1 MSRKASSKQGT
12 RQYFGRQSGL
22 GILLLGLVLGTSG
35 AASGKSS
42 PLPEDSLSPP
52 AGLSAEDWK
61 KISSSLPKADIKA
74 LNTGVTLRETLSPR
88 AGSEK
93 NYLYYGE
100 SIALSSN
107 TVVVGVPYE
116 DGDAA
121 LGDISGT
128 KGTSQGAVYIYE
140 RHGNGWQQ
148 TTRLTPSQSA
158 TSPNEWMTVFEFGSR
173 VVLQGNTLLISSP
186 RGTCSSIVT
195 CPSGGTKTQG
205 GLVFVYEK

>member
-93 NYLYYGE
+93 NYL
-100 SIALSSN
+100 
-107 TVVVGVPYE
+107 
-116 DGDAA
+116 
-121 LGDISGT
+121 ISVEPQLPAPG
-128 KGTSQGAVYIYE
+128 
-140 RHGNGWQQ
+140 GNDRPV
-148 TTRLTPSQSA
+148 RLM
-158 TSPNEWMTVFEFGSR
+158 W
-173 VVLQGNTLLISSP
+173 
-186 RGTCSSIVT
+186 
-195 CPSGGTKTQG
+195 
-205 GLVFVYEK
+205 